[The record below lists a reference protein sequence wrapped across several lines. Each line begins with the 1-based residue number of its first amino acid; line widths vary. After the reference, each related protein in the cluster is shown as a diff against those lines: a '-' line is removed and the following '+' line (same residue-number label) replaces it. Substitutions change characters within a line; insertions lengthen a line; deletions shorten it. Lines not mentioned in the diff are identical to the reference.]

1 MHSIVEVAAEVSS
14 FNDYHLCL
22 SSYSSKKKSYRKSP
36 KKLTNIHRELIVT
49 EVFPEE
55 WILSLRS
62 SAFKSKLSELCKH
75 LSWNKF
81 RTTLVF
87 QAA

>member
-1 MHSIVEVAAEVSS
+1 MSIIYVSVLILLK
-14 FNDYHLCL
+14 N
-22 SSYSSKKKSYRKSP
+22 KKSYKIKSSE
-36 KKLTNIHRELIVT
+36 KLTNIHRKLIVT